1 MVSNKLTRRDFLR
14 LGAALAS
21 AAGLSGGYA
30 EVFAQGIERLSRGS
44 LPVLWLQGQAC
55 SGCSISLLNAEGPT
69 ILQAIAE
76 QIRLI
81 FHPTLSATQ
90 GRLALEVIEK
100 VRQGKEPFALVI
112 EGSIPVE
119 IPEAC
124 KIAGRAFAEVLPPL
138 LRRARFVVA
147 AGTCAS
153 YGGIPSA
160 EGAVTGA
167 ASVRE
172 FMEKTGAVVQER
184 LVLSP
189 GCPCHPAEL
198 LGTLAHLAAKGY
210 PDVRPDSLTPSM
222 FSTGCLHYLCP
233 RLPQF
238 NARFFARQFGEADA
252 CLYQLGCRGL
262 DVYADCVQ
270 HRWNGGVNWC
280 IQASAPCI
288 GCNQPTFAKIRAYPF
303 YSKGTEG

>member
-1 MVSNKLTRRDFLR
+1 MPPNELTRRDFLR
-14 LGAALAS
+14 LGAALAA
-21 AAGLSGGYA
+21 AAGLSGDCA
-30 EVFAQGIERLSRGS
+30 AVFAQGIERLSRGL

-55 SGCSISLLNAEGPT
+55 SGCSISLLNAEAPT
-69 ILQAIAE
+69 IVQAITE
-76 QIRLI
+76 HIRLI
-81 FHPTLSATQ
+81 FHPTLSAAQ
-90 GRLALEVIEK
+90 GRLAVEAIEK
-100 VRQGKEPFALVI
+100 ARDGKEPFALVI
-112 EGSIPVE
+112 EGSIPIA

-172 FMEKTGAVVQER
+172 FMEKTGTAVQGR

-198 LGTLAHLAAKGY
+198 LSTLVHFAAKGY
-210 PDVRPDSLTPSM
+210 PEVRPDSLTPSM
-222 FSTGCLHYLCP
+222 FPTGCLHFQCP

-262 DVYADCVQ
+262 DVYADCAQ
-270 HRWNGGVNWC
+270 RRWNGGVNWC
-280 IQASAPCI
+280 IEASAPCI
-288 GCNQPTFAKIRAYPF
+288 GCNQPSFAKTRACPF
-303 YSKGTEG
+303 YSKGEA